1 MTFTFANHNGR
12 TSRMLLTLVAVLAMA
27 GSFVSPAVAQ
37 DDDPLKVVAS
47 FSILADW
54 AGQVGGEHVDVTSI
68 VPANGDAHTFDPDP
82 ATVASIA
89 DADVIFVIGPSFD
102 GWMEDVIDS
111 SGTDATVV
119 VIMDSIDL
127 TAANHDHES
136 EEAHDDHED
145 EAATDDGHSHDHDGA
160 DPHIWG
166 DASLVRSAVGVIG
179 ETLATADPDNAE
191 AYQAN
196 ADAYATELEELD
208 AWIHEQVAM
217 IPEEN
222 RKLVTSHDTFGYYAD
237 AYGFEIIGTALGSVS
252 TESGDPSAADI
263 ATLVEQIK
271 GAGVPAIFAENVVN
285 PDLMQ
290 SIADETGVE
299 LAPPI
304 YSDALGDADSGASTY
319 IDMMRSN
326 TTTIVDALSGE

>member
-1 MTFTFANHNGR
+1 MTFSFANHNAR
-12 TSRMLLTLVAVLAMA
+12 AFLLTLVAALTMTGSLAT
-27 GSFVSPAVAQ
+27 SAVAQ

-54 AGQVGGEHVDVTSI
+54 AEEVGGEHVDVTSI
-68 VPANGDAHTFDPDP
+68 VPANGDAHTFDPEP

-127 TAANHDHES
+127 TLASHDHEG
-136 EEAHDDHED
+136 EEQAHDNHED
-145 EAATDDGHSHDHDGA
+145 DAATDDGHDHGGT

-166 DASLVRSAVGVIG
+166 DASLAGSAVDVIG

-196 ADAYATELEELD
+196 AKAYAAELEELD

-263 ATLVEQIK
+263 AMLVKQIE

-290 SIADETGVE
+290 AIADEAGVE
-299 LAPPI
+299 LAPAI

-326 TTTIVDALSGE
+326 TTTIVEALSGE